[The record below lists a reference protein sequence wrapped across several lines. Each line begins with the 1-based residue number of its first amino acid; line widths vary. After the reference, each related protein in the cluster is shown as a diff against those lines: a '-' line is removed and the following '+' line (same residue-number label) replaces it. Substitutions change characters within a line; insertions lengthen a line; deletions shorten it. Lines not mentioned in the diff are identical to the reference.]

1 MKRMSA
7 VLALLAA
14 FLVFAFFKESG
25 QQKADSQRQQVGVLT
40 LMRHPSLDQIYRGFC
55 HELKAEM
62 GDKVKIDY
70 QNANG
75 DQSNLATMAAR
86 LSEED
91 NQLLVGITTPA
102 AQALANKSGQ
112 TPVLLGAVT
121 DPQGAHLV
129 KNTRHPGGKITG
141 VSDQAPIA
149 QQLHL
154 IKAFL
159 PNLKTLGVIY
169 TSSDSS
175 AVAGYQKIAAECR
188 KQKINLKAYSIANS
202 NDLNQVSEQMLSKV
216 DAVITPTDNTI
227 AGAMR
232 TLVKNANAAG
242 KPVFPAVASMV
253 KQGGVATYSIDQYQ
267 LGRQIAKMSVQ
278 ILKGKK
284 KPGDLPVYF
293 AKKGTPTL
301 NLRQAEKLHLQ
312 VPAKFMKECQ
322 EKGVIYK

>member
-1 MKRMSA
+1 MKRMLAVIA
-7 VLALLAA
+7 VLAIFLAG
-14 FLVFAFFKESG
+14 AFFTESN
-25 QQKADSQRQQVGVLT
+25 QQKSQAARPKVGVLT
-40 LMRHPSLDQIYRGFC
+40 LMRHPALDQIYRGFR
-55 HELKAEM
+55 HELRKEM
-62 GDKVKIDY
+62 GDRVKIDY

-102 AQALANKSGQ
+102 AQALANRSGK
-112 TPVLLGAVT
+112 TPLLLGAVT
-121 DPQGAHLV
+121 DPQSAHLV
-129 KNTRHPGGKITG
+129 KNAAHPGGHITG
-141 VSDQAPIA
+141 VSDQAPIG
-149 QQLHL
+149 QQLQL
-154 IKAFL
+154 IKAFV

-175 AVAGYQKIAAECR
+175 AVAGYRKIAAECK
-188 KQKINLKAYSIANS
+188 KQGIHLRAYSIANS
-202 NDLNQVSEQMLSKV
+202 NDLNQVSEQMLSQV

-253 KQGGVATYSIDQYQ
+253 KQGGVATYSINQYQ
-267 LGRQIAKMSVQ
+267 LGVEIAKMSVR
-278 ILKGKK
+278 ILKGKQK
-284 KPGDLPVYF
+284 SGDLTVYF

-301 NLRQAEKLHLQ
+301 NLKQARQLHLH
-312 VPAKFMKECQ
+312 VPARFMKECAR
-322 EKGVIYK
+322 KGVIYR

>member
-1 MKRMSA
+1 MKRMLAVIA
-7 VLALLAA
+7 VLAVFLAG
-14 FLVFAFFKESG
+14 AFFTESNE
-25 QQKADSQRQQVGVLT
+25 QQKQAARPKIGVLT
-40 LMRHPSLDQIYRGFC
+40 LMRHPALDQIYWGFR
-55 HELKAEM
+55 HELHKEM
-62 GDKVKIDY
+62 GNKVKIDY

-102 AQALANKSGQ
+102 AQALANRSGK
-112 TPVLLGAVT
+112 TPLLLGAVT

-129 KNTRHPGGKITG
+129 KNSNHPGGHITG
-141 VSDQAPIA
+141 VSDQAPIG

-154 IKAFL
+154 IKEFV
-159 PNLKTLGVIY
+159 PQLKTLGVIY

-175 AVAGYQKIAAECR
+175 AASGYKKIAAECK
-188 KQKINLKAYSIANS
+188 KQGINLRAYSIANS

-253 KQGGVATYSIDQYQ
+253 KQGGVATYSINQYQ
-267 LGRQIAKMSVQ
+267 LGQEIAKMSVK
-278 ILKGKK
+278 ILKGKQ
-284 KPGDLPVYF
+284 KPADMPVYF

-301 NLRQAEKLHLQ
+301 NLRQARKLHLQ
-312 VPAKFMKECQ
+312 VPASFLRECQ
-322 EKGVIYK
+322 QKGVIYK